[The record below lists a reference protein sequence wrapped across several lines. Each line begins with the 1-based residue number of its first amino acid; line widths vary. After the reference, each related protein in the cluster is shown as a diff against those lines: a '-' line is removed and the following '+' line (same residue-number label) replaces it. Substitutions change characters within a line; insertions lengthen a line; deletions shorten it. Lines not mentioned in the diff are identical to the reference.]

1 MPAPDRHTWDHRLR
15 KKPTGKHTIR
25 LRQNVLDRRFPE
37 TYKFSYFVFPTIFFC
52 MTKLIE
58 SVGEYVTKLLS
69 EELDERYLYHNLRH
83 TQRVVQNTKEL
94 LEHHELKEEENEEL
108 LLAAWFHDTGYTIS
122 NEGHEEKSCVIARD
136 FLEGKDLPVKRIE
149 RVCKL
154 IEATRRFH
162 EPQNLSEEI
171 IRDADSSHLSQKSY
185 RETAELLREEL
196 SLLGVAEYT
205 PEEWR
210 EANIKM
216 FRAEHKFYTDYAR
229 ENWQEGK
236 DKNVRRLVKDKKK
249 RKKMA
254 KKERL
259 KAKYKNESPERGIQT
274 MYRVSMRN
282 HLKLSDIADT
292 KANILLSVNAIIIS
306 LVIANLVPKLD
317 NPTNDYL
324 IYPTVIFIVFS
335 IASMI
340 LSILATRPNVTS
352 GQFTKEDV
360 AQKKVN
366 LLFFGN
372 FHQMKLPDY
381 EWAMRE
387 LIKDKFYVYN
397 TLTKDLYFLGV
408 VLHRKYK
415 LLRWTYTIFMVGM
428 ILSVIAF
435 FIALKFYG
443 PERIIELPE

>member
-1 MPAPDRHTWDHRLR
+1 
-15 KKPTGKHTIR
+15 
-25 LRQNVLDRRFPE
+25 
-37 TYKFSYFVFPTIFFC
+37 
-52 MTKLIE
+52 MTKLAE
-58 SVGEYVTKLLS
+58 STGKYVTKLLT

-83 TQRVVQNTKEL
+83 TQRVVQSTKEL
-94 LEHHELKEEENEEL
+94 LEHHELDPGRAEEVI
-108 LLAAWFHDTGYTIS
+108 LAAWLHDTGYTAGS
-122 NEGHEEKSCVIARD
+122 QDHETKSCEIARK
-136 FLEGKDLPVKRIE
+136 FLGGKDLDEDRIE
-149 RVCKL
+149 RVCEL
-154 IEATRRFH
+154 IEATRRFYT
-162 EPQNLSEEI
+162 PKNLAEKI
-171 IRDADSSHLSQKSY
+171 LRDADSSHLSQKSY

-196 SLLGVAEYT
+196 SLLGLAEYT

-210 EANIKM
+210 ETNIKM
-216 FRAEHKFYTDYAR
+216 FRAEHQYYTQYAL

-236 DKNVRRLVKDKKK
+236 DDNIRRLVKDKKK
-249 RKKMA
+249 RRKMA
-254 KKERL
+254 KKEKL
-259 KAKYKNESPERGIQT
+259 KAYYKNESPERGIQT

-306 LVIANLVPKLD
+306 LVIANLIPKLD

-335 IASMI
+335 IISMI

-360 AQKKVN
+360 AEKKVN

-372 FHQMKLPDY
+372 FHKMKLPDY
-381 EWAMRE
+381 EWAMQE
-387 LIKDKFYVYN
+387 LIKDKYYVYN

-408 VLHRKYK
+408 VLQRKYK

-435 FIALKFYG
+435 FVALKFYG
-443 PERIIELPE
+443 PERIIELPQ